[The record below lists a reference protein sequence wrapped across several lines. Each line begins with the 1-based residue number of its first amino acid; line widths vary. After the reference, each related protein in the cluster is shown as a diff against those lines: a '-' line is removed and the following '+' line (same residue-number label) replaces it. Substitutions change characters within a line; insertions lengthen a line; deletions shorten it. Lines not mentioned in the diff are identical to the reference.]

1 MSRLTFLTKY
11 ASEDRH
17 YDVHKELDNNIN
29 SSMWMRRV
37 EATEHINKALSD
49 EYDNV
54 RAVAASYGNLTK
66 EQFDKAANDHSPA
79 VRDSLKTNPRYSKFT
94 S

>member
-1 MSRLTFLTKY
+1 MRAVAVRHPNATK
-11 ASEDRH
+11 
-17 YDVHKELDNNIN
+17 
-29 SSMWMRRV
+29 
-37 EATEHINKALSD
+37 EHIDRALSD

-66 EQFDKAANDHSPA
+66 EQFDKAANDRSPS